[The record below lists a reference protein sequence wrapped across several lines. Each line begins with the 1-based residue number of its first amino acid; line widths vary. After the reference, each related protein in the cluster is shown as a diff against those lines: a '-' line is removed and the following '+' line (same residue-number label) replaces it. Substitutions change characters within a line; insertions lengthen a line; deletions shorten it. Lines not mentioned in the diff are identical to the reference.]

1 MNTHPTIVALSSA
14 PNGAIAIIRLS
25 GENAIGIGDKLFKG
39 KKRLVES
46 ASHTIHFGKII
57 SPDGEIIDEVLISI
71 FKDPHSYTG
80 ENSIEISCHG
90 SSYIIQKIIDLA
102 VAEGALLANA
112 GEFTQRA
119 FLNGKMD
126 LAQAEAV
133 ADLIASENKI
143 SHQIAMSQMRGG
155 ISSELEKL
163 REELIHFTSLIELE
177 LDFGEE
183 DVEFA
188 NREELQRLT
197 DNLILTIKGL
207 IESFRYGNAIK
218 QGVPVAIIGAPNVGK
233 STLLNA
239 LLKEER
245 AIVSDIAGTTRD
257 TIEETLTID
266 GIKFRFIDT
275 AGIRQTEDKI
285 ESIGIER
292 SMQAIRQ
299 AEVVLFLLDSIS
311 NIPDSKIE
319 LLPIDSDKLI
329 YIANKEDLLTDTAKQ
344 KLKERFKPIFISAK
358 NKTGIDQLKQ
368 LLIESIKGNITPQQ
382 LIISNARHHEELTL
396 ALAALDRVKDGMTQ
410 QLSGDLLAFHLRD
423 ALRHIGEITGH
434 IDIDKDILGT
444 IFSRFCIGK

>member
-39 KKRLVES
+39 KKRLIES
-46 ASHTIHFGKII
+46 ASHSIHFGKII
-57 SPDGEIIDEVLISI
+57 SPDGEMVDEVLISI
-71 FKDPHSYTG
+71 FKAPHSYTG

-188 NREELQRLT
+188 NREELQHLT
-197 DNLILTIKGL
+197 NNLILTIKGL

-311 NIPDSKIE
+311 DIPDSQIE

-344 KLKERFKPIFISAK
+344 KLKERFQPIFISAK

-368 LLIESIKGNITPQQ
+368 LLIESIKGNISPQQ

-396 ALAALDRVKDGMTQ
+396 ALAALDRVKDGMTKH
-410 QLSGDLLAFHLRD
+410 LSGDLFAFHLRD